1 MLGRYVFSSECSYW
15 MYSSSA
21 GRKFFRSNVLDVSI
35 EVANMVA
42 ACAAAVADIVR
53 CLGGGEELAGGVN
66 AMSSQTLQLPQNII
80 YKKGEEKERAKG
92 MKTRA

>member
-1 MLGRYVFSSECSYW
+1 

-35 EVANMVA
+35 EVASVVA

-53 CLGGGEELAGGVN
+53 CLGGKEELAGGVN
-66 AMSSQTLQLPQNII
+66 AMSNQSLQVPKYII
-80 YKKGEEKERAKG
+80 YKKRKRRKER
-92 MKTRA
+92 RE